1 MLKDELNNYLKT
13 LPAKDRN
20 IDKIIKYLAEVSKEN
35 IVDLQNLS
43 RTFENIE
50 KDTTMNK
57 GEKLEA
63 YKICVEQFRKVSLR
77 SVDINYALNTI
88 NKSIIVGAEEI
99 FQTMINNLDKL
110 KEKLNGENPC
120 LGSAILFLPV
130 KVQDDLNVEYG
141 NDD

>member
-1 MLKDELNNYLKT
+1 MIKDELNNYLKT

-20 IDKIIKYLAEVSKEN
+20 INKIIMYLAKRSKET
-35 IVDLQNLS
+35 IADFQNLLN
-43 RTFENIE
+43 TFESIE

-88 NKSIIVGAEEI
+88 NKSIIVGAEDI

-120 LGSAILFLPV
+120 LGSALLFLPV
-130 KVQDDLNVEYG
+130 KLQDDLSVEYG

>member
-35 IVDLQNLS
+35 IIDLQNLS

-88 NKSIIVGAEEI
+88 NKGIIVGAEEI

-130 KVQDDLNVEYG
+130 KVQDDLSVEYG

>member
-1 MLKDELNNYLKT
+1 MIKDELNNYLKT

-20 IDKIIKYLAEVSKEN
+20 INKIIIYLAKRSKET
-35 IVDLQNLS
+35 IADFQNLLN
-43 RTFENIE
+43 TFESIE

-63 YKICVEQFRKVSLR
+63 YKICAEQFRKVSLR

-88 NKSIIVGAEEI
+88 NKSIIIGAEDI

-120 LGSAILFLPV
+120 LGSALLFLPV
-130 KVQDDLNVEYG
+130 KLQDDLSVEYG

>member
-20 IDKIIKYLAEVSKEN
+20 IDKIIKYLAEVSKQN
-35 IVDLQNLS
+35 IIDLQNLN

-130 KVQDDLNVEYG
+130 KVQDDLSVEYG

>member
-35 IVDLQNLS
+35 IIDLQNLN

-130 KVQDDLNVEYG
+130 KVQDDLSVEYG

>member
-88 NKSIIVGAEEI
+88 NKSIIVGAEDI

-120 LGSAILFLPV
+120 LGPAILFLPV
-130 KVQDDLNVEYG
+130 KLQDDLSVEYG

>member
-35 IVDLQNLS
+35 IIDLQNLS

-130 KVQDDLNVEYG
+130 KVQDDLSVEYG

>member
-1 MLKDELNNYLKT
+1 MIKDELNNYLKT

-20 IDKIIKYLAEVSKEN
+20 IDKIIKYLANVSKEN

-43 RTFENIE
+43 RTFESIE

-88 NKSIIVGAEEI
+88 NKSIIVGAEDI

-110 KEKLNGENPC
+110 KELNGENPC
-120 LGSAILFLPV
+120 LGSALLFLPV
-130 KVQDDLNVEYG
+130 KVQDDLSVEYG